1 MGEIYLSKHALAP
14 SQRSGT
20 KFENTSLSAQCDYRR
35 YRKHLAYDKAV
46 CTNKYCI
53 LKISQLPNK

>member
-20 KFENTSLSAQCDYRR
+20 KFENTSLSTDVVQGFCI
-35 YRKHLAYDKAV
+35 DKF
-46 CTNKYCI
+46 
-53 LKISQLPNK
+53 PP